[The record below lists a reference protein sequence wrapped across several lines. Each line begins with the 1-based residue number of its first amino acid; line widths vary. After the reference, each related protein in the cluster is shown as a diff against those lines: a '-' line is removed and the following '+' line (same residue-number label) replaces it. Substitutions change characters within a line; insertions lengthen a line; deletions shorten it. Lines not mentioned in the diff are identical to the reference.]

1 MCRRFRSGSS
11 SVAHSSGD
19 EDEHQQPDRR
29 LEKNAMRG
37 TCTLLMI
44 VALLPSTSG
53 TPIKPPVPAN
63 NVFLSGGGQIANA
76 QHQDAGLFKHGF
88 LTPPLEEHI
97 TGLSL
102 LPLLLLGNGLT
113 VRSKQL
119 THFSEGRI
127 STDVLLSEMER
138 FPWNLYL
145 WLLLAGILVFLVQGA
160 LFIRLRSE
168 ARRRRVADRA
178 ARRSGEFEHL
188 LSETASRLAE

>member
-44 VALLPSTSG
+44 VALLPSTSSG
-53 TPIKPPVPAN
+53 TQIKPPLPAD

-76 QHQDAGLFKHGF
+76 QRQDASLFKHGF

-113 VRSKQL
+113 VRSKQF

-145 WLLLAGILVFLVQGA
+145 WLLLAGILLFL
-160 LFIRLRSE
+160 L
-168 ARRRRVADRA
+168 
-178 ARRSGEFEHL
+178 H
-188 LSETASRLAE
+188 